1 MFLGSGWVQK
11 VQGRRGC
18 CKSYC
23 IFFFLHSP
31 LFWSP
36 SEYLIF
42 SDCLSIIQ
50 EAERVSDKK
59 WSPVVEIGY
68 RGGIYRGRI
77 QGGLPEGKVLCSC
90 FQIKHISMVVE
101 FVVTER
107 IVMLICRVV
116 FHLKMEEYMMAC
128 GAMGRDLAWVHS
140 ITAMVMF
147 IRDHGGMM
155 PCMAR
160 YQYHLFVLTIII

>member
-1 MFLGSGWVQK
+1 M
-11 VQGRRGC
+11 
-18 CKSYC
+18 
-23 IFFFLHSP
+23 
-31 LFWSP
+31 
-36 SEYLIF
+36 
-42 SDCLSIIQ
+42 
-50 EAERVSDKK
+50 
-59 WSPVVEIGY
+59 GY

-140 ITAMVMF
+140 ITAMAMF

-160 YQYHLFVLTIII
+160 YQYHLFVLTITI